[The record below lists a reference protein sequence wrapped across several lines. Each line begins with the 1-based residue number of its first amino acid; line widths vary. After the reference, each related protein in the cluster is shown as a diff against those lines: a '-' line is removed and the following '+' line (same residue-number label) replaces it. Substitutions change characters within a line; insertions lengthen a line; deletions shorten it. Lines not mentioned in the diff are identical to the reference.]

1 MQDKNSVVQQQSKQT
16 RVGTESVASV
26 IHPAAKRK
34 FEIPT
39 NRRTAG
45 TDDISQER
53 QCLKRGT
60 HG

>member
-1 MQDKNSVVQQQSKQT
+1 MQDKNNWAQQHSKQI

-26 IHPAAKRK
+26 IRPPTKRK
-34 FEIPT
+34 FEIPSGKR
-39 NRRTAG
+39 NAG
-45 TDDISQER
+45 TGDVSQER